1 MTRSPSASSGRRRVH
16 RGGFSQG
23 VAFCLIQREGR
34 GKQKREGDGWMDG
47 CRGGEFDWGASEEGE
62 TGRRPLIDASKRR
75 RRLADLLKL
84 ICNVFRLSPALM
96 RAAHGSRSLPHDQWQ
111 ERGKL
116 HLAIK
121 TLLTRNM
128 QSPAAVSDASLR
140 QLRRGGGEGGVVRKI
155 MN

>member
-1 MTRSPSASSGRRRVH
+1 
-16 RGGFSQG
+16 
-23 VAFCLIQREGR
+23 
-34 GKQKREGDGWMDG
+34 MDG
-47 CRGGEFDWGASEEGE
+47 CRGGEFDWGVSEEGE

-121 TLLTRNM
+121 RF
-128 QSPAAVSDASLR
+128 
-140 QLRRGGGEGGVVRKI
+140 
-155 MN
+155 